1 MSQVIVAKRYADA
14 LFQLAEENNLTSE
27 FVSELDVV
35 ETVFEQ
41 NESLAP
47 LLASPDVKT
56 TDKLALIDTAFNS
69 IHVFIK
75 NEFKMMVERNRS
87 NVMLQMIQE
96 FKNLYNEKNS
106 IANAVVTS
114 VRSLSAYEISKF
126 EEKYNNILNKSNL
139 NIENKVDESLLGG
152 SRIRVSNTIYDGT
165 LYNKL
170 RRIEQNLLTAN
181 K

>member
-56 TDKLALIDTAFNS
+56 TDKLALIDTSFNS
-69 IHVFIK
+69 VHVFIK
-75 NEFKMMVERNRS
+75 KEFKMMVEHNRT
-87 NVMLQMIQE
+87 NVNLQMIQE
-96 FKNLYNEKNS
+96 FKNIYNEKNS
-106 IANAVVTS
+106 IAHAVETS
-114 VRSLSAYEISKF
+114 VSSISADELS
-126 EEKYNNILNKSNL
+126 N
-139 NIENKVDESLLGG
+139 
-152 SRIRVSNTIYDGT
+152 
-165 LYNKL
+165 
-170 RRIEQNLLTAN
+170 
-181 K
+181 